1 MTRPAVLLASPRERA
16 PDDLAPVPSTGCLG
30 FQQLV
35 LHRRWGA
42 GVDPSPKRMQ
52 TYGGGA
58 AGGHARVLPDPRGLV
73 RASIDAG
80 PLRLLALNGRDLET
94 AGFYYSPGTS

>member
-1 MTRPAVLLASPRERA
+1 MGGGGGSKP
-16 PDDLAPVPSTGCLG
+16 
-30 FQQLV
+30 
-35 LHRRWGA
+35 
-42 GVDPSPKRMQ
+42 Q
-52 TYGGGA
+52 TDANIWGGA